1 MSIKSLNAKVDY
13 LQERIKRIENKN
25 IVITGALLNFTRS
38 RIKSE
43 IEKEGGKVKNIISKN
58 IDFLV
63 VGSNPGSKL
72 KNATTLN
79 IKVLK
84 EDEFIKLI
92 KG

>member
-1 MSIKSLNAKVDY
+1 M
-13 LQERIKRIENKN
+13 
-25 IVITGALLNFTRS
+25 NFTRS